1 MITIRPAKALLFFA
15 VLPFLIIGC
24 TASQRSKMM
33 VDGMRP
39 MMEKM
44 NIAVN
49 KNPDV
54 ETIRKAMPASLVQL
68 DGFLQVSPENRD
80 ILVRAAEAN
89 SGYAFLFIEEFDK
102 KRAAIL
108 YKKARDYALRVLKQN
123 SDFNNAFNKSND
135 EYAAALKTLT
145 KEDAPALF
153 FATNSWL
160 KWISLSHKDNP
171 DSEAGIPKTL
181 YMMDRLLEL
190 DENFNYGAPHGL
202 IGTYNAAWP
211 IHLRGNPEKAKYHFQ
226 KAFEISDSK
235 FLAWKFLYAKY
246 YSVQIQDRELFVSTL
261 NDIISAPV
269 DLLPE
274 KRFANEAIKL
284 KAKRLLEKTDLLFNS
299 ENPEMALWLYF
310 SFGNDH

>member
-89 SGYAFLFIEEFDK
+89 SGYAFFVY
-102 KRAAIL
+102 R
-108 YKKARDYALRVLKQN
+108 
-123 SDFNNAFNKSND
+123 
-135 EYAAALKTLT
+135 
-145 KEDAPALF
+145 
-153 FATNSWL
+153 
-160 KWISLSHKDNP
+160 
-171 DSEAGIPKTL
+171 GI
-181 YMMDRLLEL
+181 
-190 DENFNYGAPHGL
+190 
-202 IGTYNAAWP
+202 
-211 IHLRGNPEKAKYHFQ
+211 
-226 KAFEISDSK
+226 
-235 FLAWKFLYAKY
+235 
-246 YSVQIQDRELFVSTL
+246 
-261 NDIISAPV
+261 
-269 DLLPE
+269 
-274 KRFANEAIKL
+274 
-284 KAKRLLEKTDLLFNS
+284 
-299 ENPEMALWLYF
+299 
-310 SFGNDH
+310 

>member
-1 MITIRPAKALLFFA
+1 MIKLRHITLLFIFS

-24 TASQRSKMM
+24 TAAARTKMM
-33 VDGMRP
+33 VNGMKP

-68 DGFLQVSPENRD
+68 DGFLEVSPENRD

-89 SGYAFLFIEEFDK
+89 SGYAFLFIEEVDRR
-102 KRAAIL
+102 RAAIL

-123 SDFNNAFNKSND
+123 PDFKNAFNKSND
-135 EYAAALKTLT
+135 EYAKALQSLT

-171 DSEAGIPKTL
+171 DSEAGIPKAL

-190 DENFNYGAPHGL
+190 DEKFNYGAPHGL

-226 KAFEISDSK
+226 KAFEISESK
-235 FLAWKFLYAKY
+235 FLIWQFLYAKY
-246 YSVQIQDRELFVSTL
+246 YAVQVQDRELFVSTL
-261 NDIISAPV
+261 KKIISAPK

-274 KRFANEAIKL
+274 KRFANEAVKL
-284 KAKRLLEKTDLLFNS
+284 KAKRLLQKTDLLFNS
-299 ENPEMALWLYF
+299 ENPEMAVWLYL
-310 SFGNDH
+310 SLENGH